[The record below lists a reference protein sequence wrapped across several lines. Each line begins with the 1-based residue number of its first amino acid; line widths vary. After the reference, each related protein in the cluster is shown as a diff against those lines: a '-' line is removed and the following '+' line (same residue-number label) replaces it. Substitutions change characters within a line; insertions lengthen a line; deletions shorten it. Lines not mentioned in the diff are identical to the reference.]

1 MGSLPRIIGSLQWL
15 SMQSR
20 LDISF
25 EVNQLQKRIPD
36 LRVFDLLRANALVK
50 EVKNSGSVE
59 LVVENQGRE
68 CEIAFLGG
76 LSSGLKAFWLP
87 CLLASRL
94 WLPSFWLEIE
104 LSLEALSVSWNP
116 TEGKNEGR
124 KEGGKEGSTREGRH
138 SHHIPFFFS
147 MLQHDPSHF
156 KSLYDFL
163 VFLIIVLHIS
173 LNFSHSCIDLHRTP
187 SCLLF
192 AHHMPLSYGF

>member
-1 MGSLPRIIGSLQWL
+1 MIDLNASVFDCSMPERLRDPSSGTEKAGHGCISFERGESSQIIGSLQWL

-36 LRVFDLLRANALVK
+36 LRVFDLLRANSLVK

-116 TEGKNEGR
+116 TEGKNKGR
-124 KEGGKEGSTREGRH
+124 KEGGREGRKH
-138 SHHIPFFFS
+138 EGRSPFTS
-147 MLQHDPSHF
+147 YPILSQH
-156 KSLYDFL
+156 
-163 VFLIIVLHIS
+163 VA
-173 LNFSHSCIDLHRTP
+173 T
-187 SCLLF
+187 
-192 AHHMPLSYGF
+192 